1 MADFKPLQY
10 RIESIRHALDNMALI
25 KEINEAE
32 QKLKDIDSKIKR
44 AKSYIEDLETDDE
57 ELPKPLRNCLKGL
70 ECDLQVCERIYEQ
83 ESVKWKNERIKL
95 ALINNNASDINTD
108 TKKSQLEEQEAIC
121 NDIKEKM
128 KDINDTI
135 NYIHNEI
142 GLEKQEEQKNNI
154 NIEKVEEIK
163 QSDKVMKKKAK
174 KKCILI

>member
-32 QKLKDIDSKIKR
+32 QKLKDIDSKIKL
-44 AKSYIEDLETDDE
+44 AKSYLEDYEAEFE
-57 ELPKPLRNCLKGL
+57 ELPRPLQNSFKGL
-70 ECDLQVCERIYEQ
+70 EYDLHVCERKFER
-83 ESVKWKNERIKL
+83 EAVKWKNERTKL
-95 ALINNNASDINTD
+95 ALINNNASDTNTD

-174 KKCILI
+174 KNVF